1 MRFSVITICY
11 NDSKL
16 SLTCRSIA
24 EQTDRDF
31 EWIVID
37 GASGS
42 ETQNLL
48 SRFRPLMAH
57 FVSEP
62 DDGIYDAMNKGVL
75 LAKGEF
81 LIFMN
86 AGDRFASA
94 DTLSILKG
102 LMDQADPADVYY
114 ANGVFE
120 DSVGR
125 HFLMEKPSHLT
136 EEFLFFAALFHQAM
150 AIRRTAFLECG
161 LYDSSLKIAADWKH
175 YVIMFKRGYK
185 FRHLP
190 FVMAID
196 DNGGVSSTADGKQE
210 RPCVLHTLFT
220 KEECR
225 AIQRIKVT
233 RLMDFL
239 RDQGRLQQLRGKE

>member
-1 MRFSVITICY
+1 MRFSVITICF
-11 NDSKL
+11 NDPKL
-16 SLTCRSIA
+16 ILTCRSIA

-48 SRFRPLMAH
+48 SRFCSLMSH

-62 DDGIYDAMNKGVL
+62 DDGIYDAMNKGVR
-75 LAKGEF
+75 LATGEY
-81 LIFMN
+81 LVFMN
-86 AGDRFASA
+86 AGDRFAA
-94 DTLSILKG
+94 PDTLSRLKSFI
-102 LMDQADPADVYY
+102 DQENLADVYY
-114 ANGVFE
+114 ANGVSE
-120 DSVGR
+120 DSTGS
-125 HFLMEKPSHLT
+125 HFQRETPSRLT
-136 EEFLFFAALFHQAM
+136 IEFLFSTALFHQAM

-190 FVMAID
+190 FVMAIN
-196 DNGGVSSTADGKQE
+196 DNGGISTTAAQKQE
-210 RPCVLHTLFT
+210 RSRVLHTLFT
-220 KEECR
+220 KEECCVM
-225 AIQRIKVT
+225 QRIMFD
-233 RLMDFL
+233 RLADFL
-239 RDQGRLQQLRGKE
+239 RSRGRLKKLRGEE